1 MNAQTILVL
10 LVSGATLANGF
21 VAPRTGEF
29 GLSALKAANTAT
41 AGEKKTFLKK
51 ERDTIAKKKDFLRGA
66 GVFKDVKAQV
76 TEDMKKQF
84 DSDLMVQ
91 MKESPNYMMEKDGI
105 EFYLAKEY
113 GFCWGGEKNKLCKI
127 LFRINWAQQRLG
139 LLGPNS
145 IELNQLA

>member
-1 MNAQTILVL
+1 M
-10 LVSGATLANGF
+10 ANGF

-41 AGEKKTFLKK
+41 DDEKKTFLKK

-66 GVFKDVKAQV
+66 GVFKKVKAQV

-84 DSDLMVQ
+84 DSDLMGQ
-91 MKESPNYMMEKDGI
+91 MKESPNYMIEKDGI
-105 EFYLAKEY
+105 ELYLAKEY

-127 LFRINWAQQRLG
+127 LFRINWAQQ
-139 LLGPNS
+139 
-145 IELNQLA
+145 